1 MLTVGGV
8 LAVLITLPA
17 SRSRPGRERDSR
29 LPKLAAALAL
39 AVAAAVA
46 GSFAIASAIGDNAA
60 AGSTA
65 LVMEDFAFGPERV
78 TAAGGRVSL
87 HATNNDTAH
96 HTFTLNELGVDV
108 VVPPGQ
114 SRLITFDAR
123 PGRYDFYCK
132 PHTPGME
139 GELIVAQF

>member
-1 MLTVGGV
+1 MLTVAGV
-8 LAVLITLPA
+8 LAVLSTLPA
-17 SRSRPGRERDSR
+17 VESTPGIKSDAG
-29 LPKLAAALAL
+29 LAKVGAGLAL
-39 AVAAAVA
+39 ILAAAVA
-46 GSFAIASAIGDNAA
+46 ASFALASATGDTAA

-65 LVMEDFAFGPERV
+65 LVMEDFAFGPESV

-87 HATNNDTAH
+87 HVTNNDTAH
-96 HTFTLNELGVDV
+96 HTFTSNELGVDV

-139 GELIVAQF
+139 GELIVA

>member
-1 MLTVGGV
+1 MAAG
-8 LAVLITLPA
+8 LAM
-17 SRSRPGRERDSR
+17 
-29 LPKLAAALAL
+29 

-46 GSFAIASAIGDNAA
+46 GSFALASAIGDTAA

-87 HATNNDTAH
+87 HVTNNDTAH
-96 HTFTLNELGVDV
+96 HTFTSNELGVDV

-114 SRLITFDAR
+114 SKLITFDAR

-139 GELIVAQF
+139 GELIVA